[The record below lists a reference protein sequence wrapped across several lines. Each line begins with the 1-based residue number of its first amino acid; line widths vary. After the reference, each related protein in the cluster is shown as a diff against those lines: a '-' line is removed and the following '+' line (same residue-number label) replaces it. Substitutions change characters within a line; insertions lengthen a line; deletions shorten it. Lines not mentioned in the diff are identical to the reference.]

1 MTISPVALA
10 IIILLICLFFKV
22 PVFVSIMAGCV
33 TYFSL
38 TPGIPQL
45 IVTQRIV
52 SGTESIPL
60 LAVPF
65 FVCAGVY
72 MNYSGVTERIMNFCS
87 VVTGRMTGGLAQ
99 VMYFY
104 LL

>member
-60 LAVPF
+60 LA
-65 FVCAGVY
+65 
-72 MNYSGVTERIMNFCS
+72 IFCLCRCLYELFWS
-87 VVTGRMTGGLAQ
+87 YRTNHEFL
-99 VMYFY
+99 
-104 LL
+104 